1 MNPGSPNVRA
11 FLPILLIALL
21 ASCQESRSLSNGFRR
36 VDCLV
41 REDPGAGELT
51 EVQSAPDWK
60 PCAPRGMDSRFSGS
74 TYWFRLRDPIEMQPL
89 LIVLEWKVLW
99 EVDMFR
105 VSAKGETQRMQTGI
119 RRVRSTWPMQIGDY
133 PAFPIEAR
141 QGDTW
146 YLRLYS
152 GGVRLGFPISVLTR
166 EEFERRVE
174 LESAIEFGYAGILLP
189 IVALAFLFAIGL
201 RERVYAYYGL
211 YLFFL
216 WLNRNA
222 NYGNAFRLL
231 YPDWPW
237 VAEHIV
243 LLTLGCTYVCSLL
256 FFRKFTRLRELMP
269 QADRVAIVLQYVAFL
284 LIPLALT
291 SAPRYLLARTY
302 IFLYVV
308 SILAFLFVIF
318 FLVFRH
324 NQKSL
329 WLFAAG
335 WTIFYLAAVPHI
347 LYLLGILSYSVPAA
361 YGPALILPLEA
372 LLFAGSLFQ
381 RYRTIL
387 HEKEGLAR
395 QNAEILAR
403 MESFRHAGSRYAR
416 SRLAGI
422 DVDAMLLRLNQIM
435 EGEKVFREEGL
446 TLGALAAQLG
456 ISTHEFS
463 ELLNS
468 RLGLSFPQLLL
479 NYRVGEAERLMKA
492 HPEKTLIEVA
502 FESGF
507 NSKTAFNVGFKKLR
521 GIAPSTMIREARS
534 HFPGEENTA
543 GTAAPIKGD

>member
-1 MNPGSPNVRA
+1 MNPGSPNVRV
-11 FLPILLIALL
+11 FLPILLLALF
-21 ASCQESRSLSNGFRR
+21 ASCQESRSLPDGFRR
-36 VDCLV
+36 VDCLI
-41 REDPGAGELT
+41 RDDPGAGDELA
-51 EVQSAPDWK
+51 EVQAAADWK
-60 PCAPRGMDSRFSGS
+60 PCAPRGIDRSFSGK
-74 TYWFRLRDPIEMQPL
+74 TYWFRLRDPVGIQPFL
-89 LIVLEWKVLW
+89 VVFEWKVLW
-99 EVDMFR
+99 EVDMYS
-105 VSAKGETQRMQTGI
+105 VSVGGETRRMQTGI
-119 RRVRSTWPMQIGDY
+119 RRVRSKWPVLIGDY
-133 PAFPIEAR
+133 PAFPIDTR

-174 LESAIEFGYAGILLP
+174 LESAIEFAYAGILLP
-189 IVALAFLFAIGL
+189 IVALSFLFAAGL

-216 WLNRNA
+216 WFNRNA

-231 YPDWPW
+231 YPESPW

-243 LLTLGCTYVCSLL
+243 LFTLGCTYLCSLL
-256 FFRKFTRLRELMP
+256 FFRKFTRLRDFMP
-269 QADRVAIVLQYVAFL
+269 QADRAAVALQYLACV
-284 LIPLALT
+284 LIPLTLSA
-291 SAPRYLLARTY
+291 APRYLLARIY

-324 NQKSL
+324 GQKSL

-335 WTIFYLAAVPHI
+335 WTTFYLAAVPHI
-347 LYLLGILSYSVPAA
+347 LYLLGILPYSIPSA

-372 LLFAGSLFQ
+372 LLFAGGLFQ
-381 RYRTIL
+381 RYRAIL
-387 HEKEGLAR
+387 REKETLAR

-403 MESFRHAGSRYAR
+403 MESFRHAGTRYAR
-416 SRLAGI
+416 SRLSGI
-422 DVDAMLLRLNQIM
+422 DVDATLLRLNQIM
-435 EGEKVFREEGL
+435 EGERIFREEGL
-446 TLGALAAQLG
+446 TLAALAARLE

-479 NYRVGEAERLMKA
+479 HYRVGEAERLMKA
-492 HPEKTLIEVA
+492 HPEKTMIEIA

-521 GIAPSTMIREARS
+521 GAAPSKII
-534 HFPGEENTA
+534 H
-543 GTAAPIKGD
+543 AAPAGVNHDDRGSENGV

>member
-1 MNPGSPNVRA
+1 MHPGLPNVRA
-11 FLPILLIALL
+11 LFPILLVLL
-21 ASCQESRSLSNGFRR
+21 ASCQESRSLPDGFGR

-41 REDPGAGELT
+41 RQEPSEGDDLAD
-51 EVQSAPDWK
+51 VQRATDWK
-60 PCAPRGMDSRFSGS
+60 PCAPRGMDRRFSGK
-74 TYWFRLRDPIEMQPL
+74 TYWFRLRDPIGARPFL
-89 LIVLEWKVLW
+89 VVLEWKVLW
-99 EVDMFR
+99 EVDMFS
-105 VSAKGETQRMQTGI
+105 VSAQGRTERMQTGI
-119 RRVRSTWPMQIGDY
+119 RRARTTWPVPIGDY
-133 PAFPIEAR
+133 PAFPIDAAP
-141 QGDTW
+141 GDTW

-174 LESAIEFGYAGILLP
+174 LESAIEFAYAGILLP
-189 IVALAFLFAIGL
+189 IVALAFLFAAGL

-222 NYGNAFRLL
+222 NYGNAFRVL

-243 LLTLGCTYVCSLL
+243 LFTLGCTYLCSLL
-256 FFRKFTRLRELMP
+256 FFRKFTRLREFMP
-269 QADRVAIVLQYVAFL
+269 QADRVALGLQYLAFA
-284 LIPLALT
+284 LIPLTLT

-324 NQKSL
+324 RQKSL

-335 WTIFYLAAVPHI
+335 WTTFYLAAVPHI
-347 LYLLGILSYSVPAA
+347 LYLLGILPYSVPAA

-372 LLFAGSLFQ
+372 FLFAGGLFQ
-381 RYRTIL
+381 RYRGIL
-387 HEKEGLAR
+387 HEKETLVR

-403 MESFRHAGSRYAR
+403 MESFRHAGTRYAR
-416 SRLAGI
+416 SRLSGI
-422 DVDAMLLRLNQIM
+422 DVDAILLRLNQVM
-435 EGEKVFREEGL
+435 EGEKVFCREDL
-446 TLGALAAQLG
+446 TLSALAERLE

-479 NYRVGEAERLMKA
+479 HYRVGEAERLMKA
-492 HPEKTLIEVA
+492 HPQKTLIEIA

-521 GIAPSTMIREARS
+521 GAAPSKFR
-534 HFPGEENTA
+534 G
-543 GTAAPIKGD
+543 G